1 MIAFGL
7 FLNALMASGII
18 TATPIYPVLKGMLVS
33 ALATLGWCLV
43 FNVPRQNLWQCI
55 VITGLGYGLRNTL
68 LNLNMSL
75 VSATFFFFLL
85 SSGLGIYL
93 AKRYFITPKAVIVPG
108 LVCMMPGITA
118 YKAMVS
124 LIQLGYYGYSAT
136 LFDQMMHYFMSAMFV
151 IGALVFGL
159 SLPATI
165 FYRKQPIV

>member
-1 MIAFGL
+1 MGVL
-7 FLNALMASGII
+7 LNGLMASGII
-18 TATPIYPVLKGMLVS
+18 TAPPIYPVLKGMLVS
-33 ALATLGWCLV
+33 ALATVGWCLV
-43 FNVPRQNLWQCI
+43 FNVPRYNLWQC
-55 VITGLGYGLRNTL
+55 VLITALGYGLRNSL
-68 LNLNMSL
+68 LNLHFSL
-75 VSATFFFFLL
+75 ISATFFASLV

-93 AKRYFITPKAVIVPG
+93 SKRYFITPKAVIVPG

-124 LIQLGYYGYSAT
+124 LIQLGYYGYSPS
-136 LFDQMMHYFMSAMFV
+136 LFDQMMGYFMNAMFV

>member
-75 VSATFFFFLL
+75 VSATFFASMV
-85 SSGLGIYL
+85 SSGLGIYCD
-93 AKRYFITPKAVIVPG
+93 AIHFRRIFANNIYFHPNISNRFINIYSKCFRAWARFTFILTVKP
-108 LVCMMPGITA
+108 
-118 YKAMVS
+118 VS
-124 LIQLGYYGYSAT
+124 
-136 LFDQMMHYFMSAMFV
+136 
-151 IGALVFGL
+151 
-159 SLPATI
+159 
-165 FYRKQPIV
+165 

>member
-1 MIAFGL
+1 MSL
-7 FLNALMASGII
+7 LLNTVV
-18 TATPIYPVLKGMLVS
+18 TAPIVYPVLKGILVS
-33 ALATLGWCLV
+33 ALATVGWCLV
-43 FNVPRQNLWQCI
+43 FNVPRQNLWQC
-55 VITGLGYGLRNTL
+55 VLLTALCYGLRNSL
-68 LNLNMSL
+68 LNMNVPL
-75 VSATFFFFLL
+75 VTATFFA
-85 SSGLGIYL
+85 SMVASGLGIYL

-124 LIQLGYYGYSAT
+124 LIQLGYYGYSAQI
-136 LFDQMMHYFMSAMFV
+136 FDQMMGYFMNAMFV

>member
-1 MIAFGL
+1 MTVLLNGIA
-7 FLNALMASGII
+7 
-18 TATPIYPVLKGMLVS
+18 TTPTVYPVLKGILVS
-33 ALATLGWCLV
+33 ALATVGWCLV
-43 FNVPRQNLWQCI
+43 FNVPRQNLWQC
-55 VITGLGYGLRNTL
+55 VLLTALCYGLRNSL
-68 LNLNMSL
+68 LNMNVPL
-75 VSATFFFFLL
+75 VTATFFA
-85 SSGLGIYL
+85 SMVASGLGIYL

-124 LIQLGYYGYSAT
+124 LIQLGYYGYSAQI
-136 LFDQMMHYFMSAMFV
+136 FDQMMGYFMNAMFV